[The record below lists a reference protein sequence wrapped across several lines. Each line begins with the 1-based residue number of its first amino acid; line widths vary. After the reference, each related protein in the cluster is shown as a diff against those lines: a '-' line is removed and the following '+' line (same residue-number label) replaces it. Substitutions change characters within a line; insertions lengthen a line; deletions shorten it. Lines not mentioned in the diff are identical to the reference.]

1 MRKIFLLTG
10 IVCLMSSCIR
20 QELSPCPPLQID
32 VVVKDKNYFNAQDA
46 AEIVEMRDENLP
58 FKDYVSTLYYI
69 ITEVETGKIIEER
82 TTFEV
87 KGTEK
92 KYQIKLPEDLP
103 YGKYVITAWGN
114 LKTERP
120 IGDDGAYEDMLSEET
135 LNRDI
140 YVTHDTLDYQVGK
153 EMFQTDLERTRG
165 LLLIQAQ
172 NVPDYVD
179 HSAKSISNVFQYVG
193 RKLNYAVS
201 GTVQTDTLWNELN
214 QIQTET
220 LLCPST
226 SLKESK
232 LKVRFENSRTGNVLT
247 PEDIQITMS
256 RNMLTIVR
264 YVYQEES
271 DDFAIYV
278 FVDDNWEKVHGMEIE

>member
-1 MRKIFLLTG
+1 MRKLCLL
-10 IVCLMSSCIR
+10 ISCICLMTSCIR
-20 QELSPCPPLQID
+20 QELAPCPPMQID
-32 VVVKDKNYFNAQDA
+32 VVVKDKNYFNVEDA
-46 AEIVEMRDENLP
+46 SGILERKDENLP
-58 FKDYVSTLYYI
+58 FKDYVSTLYFMI
-69 ITEVETGKIIEER
+69 KEAESGKVIQER

-87 KGTEK
+87 AGDEK
-92 KYQIKLPEDLP
+92 KYSILLPEELP
-103 YGKYVITAWGN
+103 YGKYIVTVWGN

-120 IGDDGAYEDMLSEET
+120 IGDDAAYEDMLSEET

-140 YVTHDTLDYQVGK
+140 YVVSDTLDYEIGK
-153 EMFQTDLERTRG
+153 ENFELGLERTRG
-165 LLLIQAQ
+165 KLLIQAQ

-193 RKLNYAVS
+193 RNLNYAVA
-201 GTVQTDTLWNELN
+201 GTVETDTLWQDRN

-226 SLKESK
+226 SIKNSK
-232 LKVRFENSRTGNVLT
+232 LQVRFENTKTGKILM

-271 DDFAIYV
+271 DDFGIYV
-278 FVDDNWEKVHGMEIE
+278 FINDNWEEVHGMEVE

>member
-172 NVPDYVD
+172 NVPDYVN

>member
-1 MRKIFLLTG
+1 MRKLFLLTG

-153 EMFQTDLERTRG
+153 EIFYTDLERTRG
-165 LLLIQAQ
+165 KLLIQAQ

-278 FVDDNWEKVHGMEIE
+278 FVDDNWEKIHGMEIE

>member
-1 MRKIFLLTG
+1 MRKLCLL
-10 IVCLMSSCIR
+10 ISCICLMTSCIR
-20 QELSPCPPLQID
+20 QELAPCPPMQID
-32 VVVKDKNYFNAQDA
+32 VVVKDKNYFNVEDA
-46 AEIVEMRDENLP
+46 SGILERKDENLP
-58 FKDYVSTLYYI
+58 FKDYVSTLYFMI
-69 ITEVETGKIIEER
+69 KEAESGKVIQER

-87 KGTEK
+87 AGDEK
-92 KYQIKLPEDLP
+92 KYSILLPEELP
-103 YGKYVITAWGN
+103 YGKYIVTVWGN

-120 IGDDGAYEDMLSEET
+120 IGDDAAYEDMLSEET

-140 YVTHDTLDYQVGK
+140 YVVSDTLDYEIGK
-153 EMFQTDLERTRG
+153 ENFELGLERTRG
-165 LLLIQAQ
+165 KLLIQAQ

-193 RKLNYAVS
+193 RNLNYAVA
-201 GTVQTDTLWNELN
+201 GTVETDTLWQERN

-226 SLKESK
+226 SIKNSK
-232 LKVRFENSRTGNVLT
+232 LQVRFENTKTGKILT

-271 DDFAIYV
+271 DDFGIYV
-278 FVDDNWEKVHGMEIE
+278 LIDDNWEEVHGMEVE